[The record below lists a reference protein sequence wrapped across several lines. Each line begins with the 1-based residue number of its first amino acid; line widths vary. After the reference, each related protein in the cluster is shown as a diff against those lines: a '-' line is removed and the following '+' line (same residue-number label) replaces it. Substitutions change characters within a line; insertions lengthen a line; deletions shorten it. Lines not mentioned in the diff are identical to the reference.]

1 MDSLEKAAS
10 ELENIVSEMSEAI
23 QKRAGD
29 LTTREVMKLR
39 PAFYEIRSRADET
52 VVAVLPASAI
62 VIARGKVG
70 SSSIQGATRE
80 AECFLMPTGQALP
93 TDTFYAEPVDGLPA
107 RFGRVE
113 G

>member
-1 MDSLEKAAS
+1 VK
-10 ELENIVSEMSEAI
+10 
-23 QKRAGD
+23 
-29 LTTREVMKLR
+29 
-39 PAFYEIRSRADET
+39 FYEIRSRADET

-70 SSSIQGATRE
+70 SSSIQGAIRD